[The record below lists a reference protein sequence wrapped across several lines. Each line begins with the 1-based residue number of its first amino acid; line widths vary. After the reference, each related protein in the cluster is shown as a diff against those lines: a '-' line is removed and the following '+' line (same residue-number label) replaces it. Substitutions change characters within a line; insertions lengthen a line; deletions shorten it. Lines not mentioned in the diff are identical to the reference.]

1 MHPLLVS
8 GAALAIYLVGWVP
21 LAALL
26 VYVLAASGNLGW
38 EASAAIVIPACVVY
52 AFVCLSPW
60 YLVRM
65 TPLRSSAVTRILT
78 TNFGAAIGGSILL
91 LAIARGTAVLLSRF
105 AIFPSDIL
113 GESVDQRFR
122 PHAPLVFGM
131 GVLLYL
137 LSAGMHY
144 ALASIEESKEAL
156 NREMQALVAARDAEL
171 KALKA
176 QINPHFLFNS
186 LNSISALAGIDAA
199 RAREMCVRLS
209 DFLRSSL
216 RVGERES
223 VPLSEELSLAH
234 NYLGVEQVRFG
245 GRLRVEQQ
253 IAPECEG
260 GLEIGRASCREGAG
274 ALWRPLARG
283 AANRAGMRSGPGAA
297 AAAAAAGRKR
307 REARHRQHGGR
318 RHHPP
323 GSVAGRERAAH
334 QRGES
339 IRSGRRHRAPQWP
352 GTTDRKAAIAGAVWR
367 SGGHGGGERRPPV
380 SGGDCAAV

>member
-8 GAALAIYLVGWVP
+8 GTALAIYLAGWVP

-26 VYVLAASGNLGW
+26 VYVLEASGSLGW

-60 YLVRM
+60 YVVRM
-65 TPLRSSAVTRILT
+65 TPLRGSAMTRILA
-78 TNFGAAIGGSILL
+78 TNFGAAVTGSILL
-91 LAIARGTAVLLSRF
+91 LAIARGMAVLLSRF
-105 AIFPSDIL
+105 ATFHA
-113 GESVDQRFR
+113 VDQRFR
-122 PHAPLVFGM
+122 PHAPLLFGM
-131 GVLLYL
+131 GVLIYL

-144 ALASIEESKEAL
+144 SMASVEESKEAL

-216 RVGERES
+216 RMGERET
-223 VPLSEELSLAH
+223 VPLNEELELAH

-245 GRLRVEQQ
+245 SRLRVEQ
-253 IAPECEG
+253 
-260 GLEIGRASCREGAG
+260 EIGPGCDACLVPPLLLQPLVENAVKHGIASLVDGGAVRIEARLVEN
-274 ALWRPLARG
+274 ALHIAVENPFD
-283 AANRAGMRSGPGAA
+283 PEGAA
-297 AAAAAAGRKR
+297 ARKNGLGLQIVR
-307 REARHRQHGGR
+307 RRLLARYGD
-318 RHHPP
+318 
-323 GSVAGRERAAH
+323 RADMV
-334 QRGES
+334 
-339 IRSGRRHRAPQWP
+339 
-352 GTTDRKAAIAGAVWR
+352 TDC
-367 SGGHGGGERRPPV
+367 GERSYRVEILLPYET
-380 SGGDCAAV
+380 G

>member
-8 GAALAIYLVGWVP
+8 GAALAIYLVGWIP

-26 VYVLAASGNLGW
+26 VYVLQASGTLGW
-38 EASAAIVIPACVVY
+38 EASAAIVAPACLVY

-60 YLVRM
+60 YVVRM
-65 TPLRSSAVTRILT
+65 TPLRSSAMTRILT
-78 TNFGAAIGGSILL
+78 TNFAAAIAGSILL

-105 AIFPSDIL
+105 SLFH
-113 GESVDQRFR
+113 SVDQRFR

-144 ALASIEESKEAL
+144 AMASVEESKEAL

-171 KALKA
+171 RALKA

-186 LNSISALAGIDAA
+186 LNSISALAGVDAA

-216 RVGERES
+216 RMGERET
-223 VPLSEELSLAH
+223 VPLREEVELAH

-253 IAPECEG
+253 IAPECEAALVPPLLLQPLVENAVKHGVASMVDG
-260 GLEIGRASCREGAG
+260 GTIRVEAWLVENALRICVENPFDPEGAT
-274 ALWRPLARG
+274 ARRNG
-283 AANRAGMRSGPGAA
+283 LGLQIV
-297 AAAAAAGRKR
+297 KR
-307 REARHRQHGGR
+307 RLAARYGD
-318 RHHPP
+318 
-323 GSVAGRERAAH
+323 RADMLV
-334 QRGES
+334 ES
-339 IRSGRRHRAPQWP
+339 
-352 GTTDRKAAIAGAVWR
+352 
-367 SGGHGGGERRPPV
+367 GERRYRVELVLPFET
-380 SGGDCAAV
+380 A

>member
-8 GAALAIYLVGWVP
+8 GWALAIYMAGWIP

-26 VYVLAASGNLGW
+26 VYVLEASGNLGW
-38 EASAAIVIPACVVY
+38 LASAAIVVPACGVY

-60 YLVRM
+60 YVVRM
-65 TPLRSSAVTRILT
+65 NPLQSSAVTRIITL
-78 TNFGAAIGGSILL
+78 NFGAAIGGSILL

-105 AIFPSDIL
+105 DTFH
-113 GESVDQRFR
+113 SVDQRFR

-144 ALASIEESKEAL
+144 ALASVEESKEAL

-209 DFLRSSL
+209 DFLRGSL
-216 RVGERES
+216 RLGERDS
-223 VPLSEELSLAH
+223 VPLSEELSLAQ

-245 GRLRVEQQ
+245 DRLRVEQQ
-253 IAPECEG
+253 IGSECEAALLPPLLLQPLVENAVKHGIASIVEG
-260 GLEIGRASCREGAG
+260 GTVQVKAWRVQNALHISVENPFDPDGATAGRNGLGLQIVRRR
-274 ALWRPLARG
+274 LLARYG
-283 AANRAGMRSGPGAA
+283 
-297 AAAAAAGRKR
+297 
-307 REARHRQHGGR
+307 
-318 RHHPP
+318 
-323 GSVAGRERAAH
+323 ERADMAV
-334 QRGES
+334 ES
-339 IRSGRRHRAPQWP
+339 GDHHYRAEIVLPYE
-352 GTTDRKAAIAGAVWR
+352 TA
-367 SGGHGGGERRPPV
+367 
-380 SGGDCAAV
+380 

>member
-8 GAALAIYLVGWVP
+8 GAALVVYLVGWVP

-26 VYVLAASGNLGW
+26 VYVLEASGSLGW
-38 EASAAIVIPACVVY
+38 EASAAIVIPACAVY

-60 YLVRM
+60 YVVRM
-65 TPLRSSAVTRILT
+65 TPLRSSAMPRILA
-78 TNFGAAIGGSILL
+78 TNFGAAVGGSILL
-91 LAIARGTAVLLSRF
+91 LAIARGMAVLLSRF
-105 AIFPSDIL
+105 AAFH
-113 GESVDQRFR
+113 SVDQRFR

-131 GVLLYL
+131 GVLIYL

-144 ALASIEESKEAL
+144 ALASVEESKEAL

-186 LNSISALAGIDAA
+186 LNSISALAGIDAV

-216 RVGERES
+216 SVGERET
-223 VPLSEELSLAH
+223 VPLKEELSLAH

-253 IAPECEG
+253 IAPECEAGLVPPLLLQPLVENAVKHGIASMVEG
-260 GLEIGRASCREGAG
+260 GTIRLEAWRIENALHISVENPFDPDGATARRNG
-274 ALWRPLARG
+274 LGLQIVKRRLLARYG
-283 AANRAGMRSGPGAA
+283 DRADMTAQSGDRRYRVEILLPYE
-297 AAAAAAGRKR
+297 AG
-307 REARHRQHGGR
+307 
-318 RHHPP
+318 
-323 GSVAGRERAAH
+323 
-334 QRGES
+334 
-339 IRSGRRHRAPQWP
+339 
-352 GTTDRKAAIAGAVWR
+352 
-367 SGGHGGGERRPPV
+367 
-380 SGGDCAAV
+380 

>member
-8 GAALAIYLVGWVP
+8 GAALAIYLIGWIP

-26 VYVLAASGNLGW
+26 VYVLEASGSLGW
-38 EASAAIVIPACVVY
+38 EASAAIVVPACLVY

-60 YLVRM
+60 YVVRM
-65 TPLRSSAVTRILT
+65 TPLRSGSFARILA
-78 TNFGAAIGGSILL
+78 TNFGAAIGGSIFL
-91 LAIARGTAVLLSRF
+91 LAIARATAVLLSRF
-105 AIFPSDIL
+105 ALFPYGIL
-113 GESVDQRFR
+113 DESVDQRFR

-131 GVLLYL
+131 GVLIYL

-144 ALASIEESKEAL
+144 ALASVEESKEAL

-186 LNSISALAGIDAA
+186 LNSISALAGIDAV

-216 RVGERES
+216 RVGEREN

-253 IAPECEG
+253 IAPECEAGLVPPLLLQPLVENAVKHGIASMVEG
-260 GLEIGRASCREGAG
+260 GTIRLEAWRVENALHISVENPFDPEGA
-274 ALWRPLARG
+274 
-283 AANRAGMRSGPGAA
+283 
-297 AAAAAAGRKR
+297 
-307 REARHRQHGGR
+307 
-318 RHHPP
+318 
-323 GSVAGRERAAH
+323 VAGRNGLGLQIVKRRLLARYGDRADMAV
-334 QRGES
+334 ES
-339 IRSGRRHRAPQWP
+339 GDRRYRVEILLPYET
-352 GTTDRKAAIAGAVWR
+352 G
-367 SGGHGGGERRPPV
+367 
-380 SGGDCAAV
+380 

>member
-8 GAALAIYLVGWVP
+8 GAALAIYLLGWVP

-26 VYVLAASGNLGW
+26 VYVLEASGSLGW
-38 EASAAIVIPACVVY
+38 EASAAIVVPACAVY

-60 YLVRM
+60 YVVRM
-65 TPLRSSAVTRILT
+65 TPLRSGATARILA
-78 TNFGAAIGGSILL
+78 TNFGAAVGGSILL
-91 LAIARGTAVLLSRF
+91 LAIARGMAVLLSRF
-105 AIFPSDIL
+105 DTFHA
-113 GESVDQRFR
+113 VDQRFR

-144 ALASIEESKEAL
+144 AMASVEESKEAL

-253 IAPECEG
+253 IAPECETSLVPPLLLQPLVENAVKHGIASMVDG
-260 GLEIGRASCREGAG
+260 GTVRLEAWRVENALHLRVENPFDPEGAVARRNG
-274 ALWRPLARG
+274 LGLQIVKRRLLARYG
-283 AANRAGMRSGPGAA
+283 DRADMVAES
-297 AAAAAAGRKR
+297 AGKVYRVDIVLPY
-307 REARHRQHGGR
+307 ETGL
-318 RHHPP
+318 
-323 GSVAGRERAAH
+323 
-334 QRGES
+334 
-339 IRSGRRHRAPQWP
+339 
-352 GTTDRKAAIAGAVWR
+352 
-367 SGGHGGGERRPPV
+367 PV
-380 SGGDCAAV
+380 

>member
-26 VYVLAASGNLGW
+26 VYVLGASGNLGW

-199 RAREMCVRLS
+199 RAREMYGGQSNTFGFSASAATSTPSISSISPANPTSSGSNQTVTVYGSQFQSGLTVTVGYSGGSSTLS
-209 DFLRSSL
+209 GSQIQSVTANSFQMIILLNNPGSYTIRVNNPDGGQSNPDPEEHTSELQSL
-216 RVGERES
+216 RH
-223 VPLSEELSLAH
+223 L
-234 NYLGVEQVRFG
+234 
-245 GRLRVEQQ
+245 
-253 IAPECEG
+253 
-260 GLEIGRASCREGAG
+260 
-274 ALWRPLARG
+274 
-283 AANRAGMRSGPGAA
+283 
-297 AAAAAAGRKR
+297 
-307 REARHRQHGGR
+307 
-318 RHHPP
+318 
-323 GSVAGRERAAH
+323 
-334 QRGES
+334 
-339 IRSGRRHRAPQWP
+339 
-352 GTTDRKAAIAGAVWR
+352 
-367 SGGHGGGERRPPV
+367 
-380 SGGDCAAV
+380 